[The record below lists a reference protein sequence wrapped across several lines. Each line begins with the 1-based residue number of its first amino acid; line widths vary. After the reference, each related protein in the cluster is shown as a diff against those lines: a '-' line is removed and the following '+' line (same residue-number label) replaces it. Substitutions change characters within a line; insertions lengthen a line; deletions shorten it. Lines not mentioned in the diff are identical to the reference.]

1 MWVVM
6 MMGMMTPSVAPM
18 ILIYARVGR
27 QAAASG
33 TPFTAS
39 AWFGAGYLL
48 CWTAFSLTAT
58 LAQWRLERAALLTP
72 MMESASNILGGIVL
86 IVAGVYQWTPLKTA
100 CLSYCQTPLAFIM
113 RHGGFRREATGALA
127 LGFRHGLYCV
137 GCCWAIMALLF
148 VGGVMNLLWIAAL
161 AILVLFEK
169 LAPIGRL
176 VARLMGLVFIVCG
189 VWLLIHNVAAQK
201 LA

>member
-1 MWVVM
+1 
-6 MMGMMTPSVAPM
+6 
-18 ILIYARVGR
+18 
-27 QAAASG
+27 
-33 TPFTAS
+33 
-39 AWFGAGYLL
+39 
-48 CWTAFSLTAT
+48 
-58 LAQWRLERAALLTP
+58 